1 LKLPYNSPH
10 FGRILRFLIGGGSA
24 ATLNL
29 ALAYFGVEILGFSS
43 ELQQNFVN
51 LVAMETS
58 LLYSFFIYRAFV
70 WRDKTSSVSRILL
83 RQIPLYHMSAGAALL
98 SRALLFPVLQ
108 ALGLYYLANI
118 LLGIMAG
125 AALNYFLSNRYVF
138 NNLRGE
144 KSV

>member
-1 LKLPYNSPH
+1 M
-10 FGRILRFLIGGGSA
+10 
-24 ATLNL
+24 
-29 ALAYFGVEILGFSS
+29 GFRS

-51 LVAMETS
+51 LVTMETS

-83 RQIPLYHMSAGAALL
+83 RQIPLYHMSAGAALV